1 MPASSDWIV
10 TTRQALP
17 DFFRLVRRIRPSH
30 HLPDIRAI
38 DDAFVRDHRVEALIW
53 DVDGTLMPHHDT
65 SVAPE
70 FLPAFMGLVERPD
83 LLHAILS
90 NSGEERFLELGR
102 IFPDLRV
109 FKAYRGPSG
118 IAHRLLWQGKE
129 RWTGRAPGE
138 EIGDPLR
145 PLKKPSAELV
155 RLVLEEL
162 GSPAPER
169 TFMVGDQYFTDIAGA
184 NLAGIG
190 SIKVPTLD
198 RAGFPLAVKSFQ
210 RVEELLYRL
219 LYGKG

>member
-1 MPASSDWIV
+1 MD
-10 TTRQALP
+10 
-17 DFFRLVRRIRPSH
+17 
-30 HLPDIRAI
+30 RA
-38 DDAFVRDHRVEALIW
+38 R
-53 DVDGTLMPHHDT
+53 T
-65 SVAPE
+65 
-70 FLPAFMGLVERPD
+70 
-83 LLHAILS
+83 
-90 NSGEERFLELGR
+90 
-102 IFPDLRV
+102 
-109 FKAYRGPSG
+109 
-118 IAHRLLWQGKE
+118 
-129 RWTGRAPGE
+129 GE

-145 PLKKPSAELV
+145 PLKKPSAQLV

-210 RVEELLYRL
+210 RMEELLYRL